1 LRATTDKPQE
11 ETMLIPQDTLVL
23 VGDGRKA
30 LFLRNKGGAGHPDLF
45 AEHIMEQDNPATR
58 EQGTDRPGRYEG
70 PAGAPRSAV
79 EQTDWHQQAE
89 DRFAVRVAQVL
100 YKKAHEHEF
109 ERLIVVAAPRTL
121 GTLRSAFRKE
131 VAQKVTAEIPK
142 DLTSRQ
148 PADIGRL
155 LKQEPSDND

>member
-1 LRATTDKPQE
+1 
-11 ETMLIPQDTLVL
+11 MLIPQDTLVL

-45 AEHIMEQDNPATR
+45 AEHTMEQDNPPTR
-58 EQGTDRPGRYEG
+58 EQGTDRAGRYEG
-70 PAGAPRSAV
+70 PGGARSAV
-79 EQTDWHQQAE
+79 EQTDWHRQAE
-89 DRFAVRVAQVL
+89 DRFAAAVAQVL

-109 ERLIVVAAPRTL
+109 VHLIVVAPPRTL

-142 DLTSRQ
+142 DLTTHL
-148 PADIGRL
+148 PADIARL
-155 LKQEPSDND
+155 LKQQPDND

>member
-1 LRATTDKPQE
+1 
-11 ETMLIPQDTLVL
+11 MLIPNDTLVL

-30 LFLRNKGGAGHPDLF
+30 MFLRNKGGAGHPDLF
-45 AEHIMEQDNPATR
+45 AERIMEQDNPSTR

-89 DRFAVRVAQVL
+89 DRFAAQVAQVL
-100 YKKAHEHEF
+100 YKKAHEHDF

-121 GTLRSAFRKE
+121 GTMRRAFRKE
-131 VAQKVTAEIPK
+131 VAQKVSAEIPK
-142 DLTSRQ
+142 DLTSHT

-155 LKQEPSDND
+155 LNKEPSDDD

>member
-1 LRATTDKPQE
+1 
-11 ETMLIPQDTLVL
+11 MLIPQDTLVL

-30 LFLRNKGGAGHPDLF
+30 MFLRNKGGAGHPDLF
-45 AEHIMEQDNPATR
+45 TEQIMEQDNPPTH
-58 EQGTDRPGRYEG
+58 EQGSDRPGRYEG
-70 PAGAPRSAV
+70 FAGAPRSAV

-89 DRFAVRVAQVL
+89 DRFAAQIAHVL
-100 YKKAHEHEF
+100 YKKAHQHDF

-131 VAQKVTAEIPK
+131 VAQKVSAEIPK
-142 DLTSRQ
+142 DLTSFK
-148 PADIGRL
+148 PAEIGRL

>member
-1 LRATTDKPQE
+1 
-11 ETMLIPQDTLVL
+11 
-23 VGDGRKA
+23 
-30 LFLRNKGGAGHPDLF
+30 
-45 AEHIMEQDNPATR
+45 MEQDNPPTR
-58 EQGTDRPGRYEG
+58 EQGTDKPGRYEG

-79 EQTDWHQQAE
+79 EQTDWHQLAE
-89 DRFAVRVAQVL
+89 DRFAAEVARIL
-100 YKKAHEHEF
+100 YKKAHEHDF

-142 DLTSRQ
+142 DLTSHT

-155 LKQEPSDND
+155 LKQEESDED

>member
-1 LRATTDKPQE
+1 
-11 ETMLIPQDTLVL
+11 MLIPKDTLVL

-30 LFLRNKGGAGHPDLF
+30 MFLRNKGGAGHPDLF
-45 AEHIMEQDNPATR
+45 AERIMEQDNPPTR
-58 EQGTDRPGRYEG
+58 EQGTDKPGRYEG

-89 DRFAVRVAQVL
+89 DRFAAEVAQIL
-100 YKKAHEHEF
+100 YKKAHEHDF

-142 DLTSRQ
+142 DLTSHT

-155 LKQEPSDND
+155 LKQAESDED

>member
-1 LRATTDKPQE
+1 
-11 ETMLIPQDTLVL
+11 MLIPKDTLVL

-30 LFLRNKGGAGHPDLF
+30 MFLRNKGGAGHPDLF
-45 AEHIMEQDNPATR
+45 ADQVMEQDNPPTH
-58 EQGTDRPGRYEG
+58 EQGTDRPGRHEG

-79 EQTDWHQQAE
+79 EQTDWHQQAA
-89 DRFAVRVAQVL
+89 DRFAAQVAQVL
-100 YKKAHEHEF
+100 YKRAHEHDF

-142 DLTSRQ
+142 DLTSKL
-148 PADIGRL
+148 PAEIGQM
-155 LKQEPSDND
+155 LKQEPSDDD